1 MLYIAYLTI
10 IYKGTKW
17 GRKEFKLENAKGIVD
32 VNGKK
37 IALNSATDM
46 YYDITVTDNGEL
58 VITNNTNYIITLT
71 NLKLK

>member
-1 MLYIAYLTI
+1 MRTNALAPA
-10 IYKGTKW
+10 
-17 GRKEFKLENAKGIVD
+17 EFRLENAQGIVD

-46 YYDITVTDNGEL
+46 YYDVTVTDNGEL